1 MGEGTDV
8 VMMRI
13 DHFFL
18 YLQIREHLEKP
29 LLEFKEAQKKGR
41 KEVMFVLKCSEHTS
55 RSTWC

>member
-1 MGEGTDV
+1 M
-8 VMMRI
+8 MMRI

-41 KEVMFVLKCSEHTS
+41 KEVMFVL
-55 RSTWC
+55 